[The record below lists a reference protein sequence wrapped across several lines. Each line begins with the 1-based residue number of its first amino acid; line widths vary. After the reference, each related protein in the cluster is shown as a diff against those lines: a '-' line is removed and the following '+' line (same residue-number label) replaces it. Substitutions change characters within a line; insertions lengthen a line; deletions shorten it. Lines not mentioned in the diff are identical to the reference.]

1 MKQTSPRRQ
10 KQQAPPSPLILVQ
23 LIRTRWEKSGRGAP
37 EASARNRVPEALVLP
52 PAPPDTQWPASY
64 RSPDLT
70 PHPDPDE
77 HRTPD
82 LFLQL
87 VAYGGYRY
95 EKPAAQ
101 YWTALTSRL
110 PEESSLVLHKW
121 DTPPILFQG
130 VEDGLAVRF
139 SWHEIPGAPAR
150 HSLHLWERRVL
161 KPNQWLRIHFN
172 ARHTYFDGGGWYYTK
187 HVLNIGLVEHYDLGI
202 FINSAP
208 DVECSDL
215 ARLF

>member
-1 MKQTSPRRQ
+1 MGEIGSRR
-10 KQQAPPSPLILVQ
+10 
-23 LIRTRWEKSGRGAP
+23 RR

-95 EKPAAQ
+95 EKPAEQ

-110 PEESSLVLHKW
+110 PRRNYDLVLHKW

-150 HSLHLWERRVL
+150 HSLHLWERSTQAQSVVADPL
-161 KPNQWLRIHFN
+161 QC
-172 ARHTYFDGGGWYYTK
+172 AA
-187 HVLNIGLVEHYDLGI
+187 HVLRRWRLVLHEACAQHRSRGAL
-202 FINSAP
+202 
-208 DVECSDL
+208 
-215 ARLF
+215 